1 MRRVLS
7 DPLLAIG
14 LLAILSAQTPI
25 SQFDV
30 VSIKPS
36 SPSAKPVQPPTISG
50 DRLIMRNQPIR
61 RLVWFAYEPI
71 EGGEIVG
78 GPAWMHRD
86 VNFDIEAKGTA
97 PINIPQAKAMAR
109 QLLADRF
116 QLRAHYE
123 KQERPVLA
131 LMLLKPDSGLP
142 KGLVRSSFD
151 CEPLIARM
159 RTELLDPTSFQIPKG
174 SNGAPVCMTTAGNT
188 VASGAAT
195 MDELATRLTRPGQPK
210 VVNKTSLEGRYE
222 FRLQYSPSIPAN
234 ATGDE
239 PPPLA
244 TALQQQACEEAGDD
258 EEDRHPEHVDDE
270 ERDGQRRARG
280 AIQQRPHV
288 KAWEIRHCRVQ
299 HDTADEREA
308 PYRVERV

>member
-1 MRRVLS
+1 
-7 DPLLAIG
+7 LAIG

-244 TALQQQACEEAGDD
+244 TALQQQLGLRLVSEKDAARDAR
-258 EEDRHPEHVDDE
+258 DR
-270 ERDGQRRARG
+270 RDPAPGRELSSTSLAKP
-280 AIQQRPHV
+280 PHV
-288 KAWEIRHCRVQ
+288 EH
-299 HDTADEREA
+299 
-308 PYRVERV
+308 

>member
-1 MRRVLS
+1 M
-7 DPLLAIG
+7 
-14 LLAILSAQTPI
+14 
-25 SQFDV
+25 
-30 VSIKPS
+30 
-36 SPSAKPVQPPTISG
+36 
-50 DRLIMRNQPIR
+50 
-61 RLVWFAYEPI
+61 
-71 EGGEIVG
+71 
-78 GPAWMHRD
+78 
-86 VNFDIEAKGTA
+86 
-97 PINIPQAKAMAR
+97 
-109 QLLADRF
+109 
-116 QLRAHYE
+116 
-123 KQERPVLA
+123 LA

-244 TALQQQACEEAGDD
+244 TASICERRPRLDSVPIERYARNGA
-258 EEDRHPEHVDDE
+258 HP
-270 ERDGQRRARG
+270 RAFLCRSGVAFRG
-280 AIQQRPHV
+280 KEGPSSA
-288 KAWEIRHCRVQ
+288 EF
-299 HDTADEREA
+299 
-308 PYRVERV
+308 